1 MRETMTSTTIAD
13 SASPTGYRAVL
24 EGFRALGPAKLA
36 ALGLVTVGMICMLLL
51 LVLRGGSGAE
61 GNEGGM
67 ALLYGDL
74 DIHEASEM
82 ADLLDKSHIPHTLN
96 ATDDA
101 ISVPDDQVPAA
112 RLLLAR
118 SGLPSGG
125 SVGDEIF
132 DKTDGLAATPFQQ
145 DISRT
150 RALEG
155 ELVRSIRLIE
165 GVRNARV
172 HLVLPHREP
181 FASTADAAQASVLL
195 ELHGDRLDGEAVQ
208 AILNLVSAAVP
219 GLKPQAIAIIDNRGH
234 VLARAG
240 SPVEGAGLASTA
252 DELRQSMEMRLSHEV
267 EEMLDAS
274 LGPEK
279 VRAEASVTLDLDQI
293 DETDETYNPD
303 QQVLRSQQTTSDKN
317 QHQEAQQNTSVQNN
331 LPNADAGRPQSGSQE
346 DRKQETDN
354 YEIGKTVRTLVQNAP
369 RVKRVSLAVM
379 VDGST
384 TADAQGHPVWHPRS
398 AAELAE
404 ITTLVKSAIGFDA
417 KRGDVVT
424 VVSMPFT
431 IPDDFAPEPTVR
443 HIFGLTEPALVRL
456 GQSGLLALA
465 VLAVALLVFRPMI
478 TRLTVAGSNVEA
490 LPGRGLA
497 AGGRLAAPDGMPLAI
512 EAGDTRRLAAPG
524 GAARADGASSGG
536 MMEVSQV
543 DGRVQAQSIR
553 RLADLVEQY
562 PDESLSIVRGWLSE
576 GDKE

>member
-1 MRETMTSTTIAD
+1 MRETMTSTTIED
-13 SASPTGYRAVL
+13 NASPTGYRAVL

-51 LVLRGGSGAE
+51 LVLRGGSGTE
-61 GNEGGM
+61 GEGGM

-74 DIHEASEM
+74 DIHEAAEM
-82 ADLLDKSHIPHTLN
+82 ADLLDKSHIPHALN

-101 ISVPDDQVPAA
+101 ISVPADQVPAA

-125 SVGDEIF
+125 SIGDEIF

-181 FASTADAAQASVLL
+181 FAAVSDAAQASVLL
-195 ELHGDRLDGEAVQ
+195 ELRGDRLDGEAVQ

-219 GLKPQAIAIIDNRGH
+219 GLKAQAIAIIDNRGH

-252 DELRQSMEMRLSHEV
+252 DELRQAMEMRLSHEV
-267 EEMLDAS
+267 EGMLDAS
-274 LGPEK
+274 LGPDK
-279 VRAEASVTLDLDQI
+279 VRAEASVTLDLDQV

-331 LPNADAGRPQSGSQE
+331 LPNADAGKPQTGSQE

-354 YEIGKTVRTLVQNAP
+354 YEIGKTVRTLVQNTP
-369 RVKRVSLAVM
+369 RVKRISLAVM

-384 TADAQGHPVWHPRS
+384 TLDPKGHPLWHPRS
-398 AAELAE
+398 EAEVAE
-404 ITTLVKSAIGFDA
+404 ISTLVKSAIGFDG

-431 IPDDFAPEPTVR
+431 IPDDFAPEPTTPR
-443 HIFGLTEPALVRL
+443 ILGLTEPEAVRL
-456 GQSGLLALA
+456 GQTGLLALA

-478 TRLTVAGSNVEA
+478 TRLMVAGPATEA
-490 LPGRGLA
+490 LTGRRLDGRG
-497 AGGRLAAPDGMPLAI
+497 RLPAPDAMPLAVG
-512 EAGDTRRLAAPG
+512 EQETKRLAGPAG
-524 GAARADGASSGG
+524 SVRADGAPGAG
-536 MMEVSQV
+536 TMDVSHV

-553 RLADLVEQY
+553 RLTDLVEQY